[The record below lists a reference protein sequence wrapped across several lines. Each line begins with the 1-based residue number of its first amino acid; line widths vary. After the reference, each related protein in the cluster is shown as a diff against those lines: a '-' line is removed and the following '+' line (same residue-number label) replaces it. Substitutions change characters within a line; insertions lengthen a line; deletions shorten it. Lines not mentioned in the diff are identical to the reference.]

1 MKKKKKDKGYNTSYD
16 NRGGDSR
23 KLIFDLPDNIPIYNI
38 KEGSNSI
45 IILAWEIQSKKNPMV
60 VKQHRSIGDW
70 AFEMDVFVHMLSKP
84 SKMDI
89 FCLNRNYG
97 TSESLCD
104 YAKELYDSGK
114 EKEYSFIKA
123 KRRVYYWI
131 LDPND
136 LDKGIKFFSPGSQM
150 YFGKELIEEAN
161 ECSKGESI
169 IDFSAD
175 GDNDIYIVKF
185 RAVKEEIGK
194 SSYLKYKSFRFI
206 NIEND
211 EVDNAK
217 DIKKAV
223 EKAME
228 NIVSLDI
235 LLVVKTEDEIKKL
248 MYLEEDDN
256 DDDEEEEEEKE
267 EKKNKKSK
275 SNDDENEEE
284 EKEEK
289 KNKKSK
295 SNDECPHDLVFGK
308 DFEKE
313 KLCNKCDLWEECCD
327 EHAAIKKRNKK

>member
-1 MKKKKKDKGYNTSYD
+1 MKKKRKDKGYTASYD
-16 NRGGDSR
+16 NREGDSR

-45 IILAWEIQSKKNPMV
+45 IILAWEIKSKKNPMV
-60 VKQHRSIGDW
+60 VKGHREIGDW
-70 AFEMDVFVHMLSKP
+70 TFEMDVFVHMLSKP
-84 SKMDI
+84 SKMDV

-114 EKEYSFIKA
+114 EKEYAFVKA

-136 LDKGIKFFSPGSQM
+136 LDKGIKFYSPGSQI

-194 SSYLKYKSFRFI
+194 SSYLIYKSFRFI

-228 NIVSLDI
+228 NIVSLDS
-235 LLVVKTEDEIKKL
+235 LLIVKTEDEIKKL
-248 MYLEEDDN
+248 IYLEEDNNN
-256 DDDEEEEEEKE
+256 DDDNEEKD

-275 SNDDENEEE
+275 CDEDDDDKEE

-327 EHAAIKKRNKK
+327 EQAAIKKRNKK